1 MFIIMGPGG
10 GIRPF
15 PTQLPMMNGFKNYKG
30 KKLTHRKV
38 KHKKNKFRKNLWF
51 IYCITLT

>member
-1 MFIIMGPGG
+1 MFIIMGTGG

-30 KKLTHRKV
+30 KI
-38 KHKKNKFRKNLWF
+38 KKINLGKIFGLF
-51 IYCITLT
+51 IA